1 MSRETDSSSSGPQG
15 RGGAAYP
22 SGTPPYGSRQYP
34 SLHPSQDAPE
44 EAPESADPSR
54 SEEPRTETTL
64 TTRIRINIPGSRPI
78 PPVVMRTP
86 VGDADSAD
94 AERTGSIPRP
104 GSPAADGVPAAFD
117 TASAA
122 EARTD
127 SASAEP
133 AAEKPAREK
142 SGSDWFAPRK
152 PPTNTS
158 VAGGTSGGGT
168 AGGAE
173 GIRDAAPTPPAPP
186 RADLPYFS
194 DGPQR
199 AGDQGAPGP
208 DDFGTGGPASGGP
221 RPTPNLGVRTPGPTG
236 PTTGPVTGT
245 SSLTPNLGGPGGPGG
260 PGRQDPMGSGP
271 LGSGS
276 GPMGS
281 GPMGSGPGG
290 PAGPQGPGAPGGPPR
305 MSDDTAVLTPQFPAP
320 APSGPGGN
328 VSGDTLTSGI
338 PVVPPERRAPSL
350 FPGKPGAGGPDG
362 PSRGPDDP
370 MGTGPAGPGGPAAAS
385 PAPAPR
391 PEPAP
396 APAKKQG
403 RSKLVLLGVGVVALL
418 GVAYGAGL
426 LMNHSDVP
434 KGTTVLGVDI
444 GGGTKE
450 EGVTKLDAALGKRA
464 VAPLQLSVDGRKTQ
478 LVPDKAG
485 LALDSQETVRSAAG
499 SDYNP
504 VSVIGSLFGGKRV
517 VDPVIP
523 VDKEKLGVA
532 LTDLAGVS
540 GSANDGTIKFEP
552 GKAVAVPGKSGKTLD
567 VNQSMTSVRDA
578 YRAQVQTGR
587 TKVVQLPVTT
597 SEPTIDQAELD
608 RAMKEFA
615 KPAMS
620 GLITIKA
627 GPKQIQFGPA
637 KSLPQILSMVPVKG
651 RLIEHYDKKAIDT
664 LCDGVFDGIMITK
677 GDGKKHQLGADDVAH
692 AMQTALL
699 GKTPAE
705 RTVVIELD
713 GNG

>member
-221 RPTPNLGVRTPGPTG
+221 RPTPNLGVRTPAPPDPPRARSPGLRPSRRTWADPADPAARTPWAPAPWAPAPVRWAPVPAVRRARRVPAPPVARRG
-236 PTTGPVTGT
+236 CPTTPRCSRR
-245 SSLTPNLGGPGGPGG
+245 SSRP
-260 PGRQDPMGSGP
+260 R
-271 LGSGS
+271 
-276 GPMGS
+276 
-281 GPMGSGPGG
+281 
-290 PAGPQGPGAPGGPPR
+290 PP
-305 MSDDTAVLTPQFPAP
+305 PAP
-320 APSGPGGN
+320 AA
-328 VSGDTLTSGI
+328 TS
-338 PVVPPERRAPSL
+338 PVTRSP
-350 FPGKPGAGGPDG
+350 
-362 PSRGPDDP
+362 
-370 MGTGPAGPGGPAAAS
+370 AAS
-385 PAPAPR
+385 PSYRRSAGHRPCSRASPVPAAPMGRPAVPTTRWAPDRPGPAVPPPRRPPPPRVPIRRPR
-391 PEPAP
+391 PRRSRAAP
-396 APAKKQG
+396 SWSSSASVSSRCSVSRTAPG
-403 RSKLVLLGVGVVALL
+403 
-418 GVAYGAGL
+418 
-426 LMNHSDVP
+426 
-434 KGTTVLGVDI
+434 
-444 GGGTKE
+444 
-450 EGVTKLDAALGKRA
+450 
-464 VAPLQLSVDGRKTQ
+464 
-478 LVPDKAG
+478 
-485 LALDSQETVRSAAG
+485 
-499 SDYNP
+499 
-504 VSVIGSLFGGKRV
+504 
-517 VDPVIP
+517 
-523 VDKEKLGVA
+523 
-532 LTDLAGVS
+532 
-540 GSANDGTIKFEP
+540 
-552 GKAVAVPGKSGKTLD
+552 
-567 VNQSMTSVRDA
+567 
-578 YRAQVQTGR
+578 
-587 TKVVQLPVTT
+587 
-597 SEPTIDQAELD
+597 
-608 RAMKEFA
+608 
-615 KPAMS
+615 
-620 GLITIKA
+620 
-627 GPKQIQFGPA
+627 
-637 KSLPQILSMVPVKG
+637 
-651 RLIEHYDKKAIDT
+651 
-664 LCDGVFDGIMITK
+664 C
-677 GDGKKHQLGADDVAH
+677 
-692 AMQTALL
+692 
-699 GKTPAE
+699 
-705 RTVVIELD
+705 
-713 GNG
+713 